1 LSEWLGFLKMGTA
14 MVVLLGMLFSVFFR
28 ELARSASAGAASAS
42 AAAAVKVLRS
52 DSDRAWDC
60 TEGDALWAPAE
71 EAAVLTA
78 LGLAGALRQVN
89 VTAVEVIA
97 HPTECWVGV
106 TVRTVARGARRMLP
120 AGATSCAPVGVDP
133 FGEPPPCGT
142 FVSE

>member
-1 LSEWLGFLKMGTA
+1 MSEWLGFLKTGTA
-14 MVVLLGMLFSVFFR
+14 MLLLLGMLFSVFLR
-28 ELARSASAGAASAS
+28 ELARSASAGAASAA

-60 TEGDALWAPAE
+60 TEGDPLWAPAE

-89 VTAVEVIA
+89 LTGVEVIA

-106 TVRTVARGARRMLP
+106 TVRTVARGARGMLP
-120 AGATSCAPVGVDP
+120 TGATSCAPVGVDP

-142 FVSE
+142 FVS

>member
-1 LSEWLGFLKMGTA
+1 MSEWLGFLKMGTA
-14 MVVLLGMLFSVFFR
+14 MMVLLGMLFSVFFR